1 MHSSWLLSHSK
12 RPNAQPGRDGCHA
25 PGQQTTLI
33 VQRPPFRFESSY
45 SVPTVRARLGPG
57 KKVILYRA
65 RAVTSCRPHW
75 TVWTRTSFSSLNPIP
90 LSFAALLSLF
100 KLVSAGFFQHC
111 CVNRMTHQ
119 PDSESSTAEH
129 STHIAIQVSSSAG
142 LPV

>member
-45 SVPTVRARLGPG
+45 SVPTVTARLGPG
-57 KKVILYRA
+57 KKVILYPGRNKLQ
-65 RAVTSCRPHW
+65 TSLN
-75 TVWTRTSFSSLNPIP
+75 SLDSDELSSLNPIP
-90 LSFAALLSLF
+90 LLFAALLSLF